1 MKHRN
6 FSQKERSARS
16 RATQLI
22 HSSPFVVGSLV
33 EMARVCGKPN
43 CKCTKGDRHK
53 SWCLAV
59 RDQGKRKMVHVPRE
73 WEESVFDWVKTYQE
87 LWKQM
92 EAISQASVER
102 ITLAK
107 KGKGKV

>member
-1 MKHRN
+1 MKRRN

-22 HSSPFVVGSLV
+22 HGSPFVVGSLV

-43 CKCTKGDRHK
+43 CKCTQGDKHK

-59 RDQGKRKMVHVPRE
+59 RDQGKRKMVHIPRD
-73 WEESVFDWVKTYQE
+73 WEETVFDWVKTYQE

-92 EAISQASVER
+92 ETISQSSVEF

-107 KGKGKV
+107 KTRE